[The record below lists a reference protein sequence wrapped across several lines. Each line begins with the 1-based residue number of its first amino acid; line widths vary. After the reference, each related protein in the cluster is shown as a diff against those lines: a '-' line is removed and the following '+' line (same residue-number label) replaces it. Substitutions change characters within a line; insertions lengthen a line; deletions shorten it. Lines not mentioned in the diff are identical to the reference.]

1 MESLLKYAFLALL
14 FFCGAMIASSRQFS
28 ISEAFL
34 MAVVLLI
41 FFLIWEP
48 LAKVFNLKR
57 MICQPL
63 TPIPTPFEGMAPSTA
78 LPTSPPRPQPTAQP
92 AVLDNT
98 PVEVKITA
106 TPVEVKTHDD
116 KLRDKADKNQLS
128 SMKDYQGKDITY
140 YMNKG
145 DLIDKSWDNPFAI
158 LDTKYW
164 KPYNQPPP
172 VCSGGGNASCEP
184 CGVASFTPYLDVTS
198 FDAKRKIMT
207 QEKPVVA
214 Q

>member
-48 LAKVFNLKR
+48 LTKVFNFKR

-78 LPTSPPRPQPTAQP
+78 SPASPASPPSPPRPA
-92 AVLDNT
+92 LDTTPVNAI
-98 PVEVKITA
+98 PVEVKS
-106 TPVEVKTHDD
+106 HDD
-116 KLRDKADKNQLS
+116 KLKDKADKNHLS

>member
-1 MESLLKYAFLALL
+1 
-14 FFCGAMIASSRQFS
+14 
-28 ISEAFL
+28 
-34 MAVVLLI
+34 
-41 FFLIWEP
+41 
-48 LAKVFNLKR
+48 
-57 MICQPL
+57 
-63 TPIPTPFEGMAPSTA
+63 
-78 LPTSPPRPQPTAQP
+78 
-92 AVLDNT
+92 
-98 PVEVKITA
+98 
-106 TPVEVKTHDD
+106 
-116 KLRDKADKNQLS
+116 
-128 SMKDYQGKDITY
+128 MKDYQGKDITY